1 MTSPRKVLRLPVIP
15 LVAAAALAACGG
27 VAGGGEAQT
36 VLNDQDQAR
45 AEAVVVRASDFPGG
59 WTSARHEQQ
68 GAKTCLNPDLSDLT
82 VTGQA
87 DSRDFSRQSFTVN
100 SSATVMRTADEA
112 KTAYERQATGD
123 LPKCI
128 ADQLGKSIES
138 SSDVAIDVK
147 HAGVRELDFARL
159 GDRSQAYRATL
170 DLDIGGAAV
179 RAYVDFV
186 FLQRGRTLATLAFA
200 GIGQAPQQALEEE
213 LTARVAGRLGR

>member
-1 MTSPRKVLRLPVIP
+1 MTSPRKVLRLPVIA
-15 LVAAAALAACGG
+15 LVAAATLAACGG
-27 VAGGGEAQT
+27 GGGGEAQT
-36 VLNDQDQAR
+36 VLNDQDQSR

-68 GAKTCLNPDLSDLT
+68 SAKTCLNPDLSDLT

-87 DSRDFSRQSFTVN
+87 DSRDFSLQSFFVN
-100 SSATVMRTADEA
+100 SSATIMRSADEA

-147 HAGVRELDFARL
+147 HTGVRELDFPRL
-159 GDRSQAYRATL
+159 ADRSRAYRATL
-170 DLDIGGAAV
+170 DLDFGGAAT

-186 FLQRGRTLATLAFA
+186 FLQRGRTLATVAFA
-200 GIGQAPQQALEEE
+200 SVGQEPQKGLDEE
-213 LTARVAGRLGR
+213 LAARVAGRMGR